1 MPTIK
6 YVGPHPAVDVEVAPR
21 KWVSV
26 DHGATVEVG
35 SDLAASLLQQVDN
48 WQGTTKKG
56 SKTAAVTGD
65 NKNAD

>member
-26 DHGATVEVG
+26 NHGATVEVG
-35 SDLAASLLQQVDN
+35 TDLAESLLQQVDN

-56 SKTAAVTGD
+56 SKTAVVTE
-65 NKNAD
+65 NNSAD

>member
-21 KWVSV
+21 KWVTV

-35 SDLAASLLQQVDN
+35 NDLAASLLQQVDN
-48 WQGTTKKG
+48 WQETTKKG
-56 SKTAAVTGD
+56 SKTAVVTE
-65 NKNAD
+65 NNNAD

>member
-35 SDLAASLLQQVDN
+35 NDLAASLLQQVDN